1 MHTYGEKPNDVDLL
15 NEKVD
20 RLAKVRGMQ
29 GRIQN
34 LPDCPLKDEIS
45 KEIAALLEG
54 DSLVARLFE
63 AEQQVILLKSEL
75 ELASAN
81 LPSLDDHDYSVSDP
95 RAPVDKVVFV
105 KILFW
110 SLFVAW
116 ISFNLGKAVGVGS

>member
-1 MHTYGEKPNDVDLL
+1 MHTYGEKPDVVDVL
-15 NEKVD
+15 NEKVE

-54 DSLVARLFE
+54 DSLITRLSE
-63 AEQQVILLKSEL
+63 AEQQVILLKTEL

-81 LPSLDDHDYSVSDP
+81 LSSLDDRDYSGSDP

-105 KILFW
+105 KILVW

-116 ISFNLGKAVGVGS
+116 ISYNLGKAVGVGS

>member
-1 MHTYGEKPNDVDLL
+1 
-15 NEKVD
+15 
-20 RLAKVRGMQ
+20 
-29 GRIQN
+29 
-34 LPDCPLKDEIS
+34 LKDEIS
-45 KEIAALLEG
+45 KEIAALLGG
-54 DSLVARLFE
+54 DSLITRLSE

-81 LPSLDDHDYSVSDP
+81 LSSLDDCDCSGSDP